1 VSTLIGMEPG
11 TIRAENVSRRFRVYP
26 TRNITLKEAIV
37 RRRHAKPTE
46 IWALRDVSLEI
57 APGESVG
64 IVGRNGSGKT
74 TLLRLL
80 AGIFKPT
87 SGRIDVGG
95 SVGSLLELGAGF
107 HPDFTGRE
115 NIFLSGAIY
124 GMKRSKIREN
134 LDEIIEF
141 TELERFIDLPVRT
154 YSSGMYMRLG
164 FAIAVHLDADVLL
177 LDEVFAVG
185 DEAFQRKC
193 MDRIL
198 TFKRQGGTTVFVS
211 HSASAVERMCDRAV
225 YLRDG
230 QVAFDGEAH
239 DVLRRYQGILADEEA
254 VAERDPGPSEWGSGE
269 IRVTRAT
276 LEGPGGGERHELD
289 ANEPVSLR
297 IWVASETALPPPQ
310 IAVEL
315 RDTNGGLLGSH
326 VQSTAE
332 LGWDGSPGERVF
344 RFELDRLP
352 VVDGRFRFGVA
363 LYDHEGG
370 RTYHRVERAAEF
382 LVGPAPVTHGW
393 LRFSGRFILDES
405 ATMAT
410 VR

>member
-1 VSTLIGMEPG
+1 VETGAI
-11 TIRAENVSRRFRVYP
+11 TAENVGRRFRVYP

-37 RRRHAKPTE
+37 RRHKERPTE
-46 IWALRDVSLEI
+46 IWALRDLSLEI

-74 TLLRLL
+74 TFLRLL

-87 SGRIDVGG
+87 TGRLAVGG
-95 SVGSLLELGAGF
+95 SVGSLLQLGAGF

-115 NIFLSGAIY
+115 NIFLSGSIY
-124 GMKRSKIREN
+124 GMKRAKIRES
-134 LDEIIEF
+134 LDDIIEF

-164 FAIAVHLDADVLL
+164 FAIAVHIDADVLL

-193 MDRIL
+193 IDRVL
-198 TFKRQGGTTVFVS
+198 AFKRSGGTTVFVS
-211 HSASAVERMCDRAV
+211 HNAAAVERMCDRGV
-225 YLRDG
+225 LLRDG
-230 QVAFDGEAH
+230 RLAYDGEVH
-239 DVLRRYQGILADEEA
+239 DALRRYQGQLAEEEEA
-254 VAERDPGPSEWGSGE
+254 TERTGPDPSDWGSHE
-269 IRVTRAT
+269 IRVTRAM
-276 LEGPGGGERHELD
+276 LAGPDGVERHELAPD
-289 ANEPVSLR
+289 EPASLE
-297 IWVASETALPPPQ
+297 IWVASDSKLSPPE

-315 RDTNGGLLGSH
+315 RDANGGLVGAH
-326 VQSTAE
+326 AQSTAE
-332 LGWDGSPGERVF
+332 LGWDGSPGERRF

-352 VVDGRFRFGVA
+352 VVDGRWRFGVA
-363 LYDHEGG
+363 LYDADGG

-382 LVGPAPVTHGW
+382 VVSPAAVGQGW

-405 ATMAT
+405 ASMAT

>member
-1 VSTLIGMEPG
+1 LSTLTGVEPG
-11 TIRAENVSRRFRVYP
+11 AIKAENLSRRFRVYP
-26 TRNITLKEAIV
+26 TRNVTLKEAIV
-37 RRRHAKPTE
+37 RRHKIKPTE

-64 IVGRNGSGKT
+64 VVGRNGSGKT
-74 TLLRLL
+74 TFLRLL

-87 SGRIDVGG
+87 SGRLAVAG

-115 NIFLSGAIY
+115 NIYLSGAIY
-124 GMKRSKIREN
+124 GMKRAKIRDS
-134 LDEIIEF
+134 LDDIIEF

-164 FAIAVHLDADVLL
+164 FAIASHMDADILL

-193 MDRIL
+193 MDRVL
-198 TFKRQGGTTVFVS
+198 SFKRGGGTTVFVS
-211 HSASAVERMCDRAV
+211 HSASAVERMCERAV
-225 YLRDG
+225 LLRDG
-230 QVAFDGEAH
+230 QVVLDGETH
-239 DVLRRYQGILADEEA
+239 DVLRTYQGFLADQEA
-254 VAERDPGPSEWGSGE
+254 VAEGGPDPSEWGTGE
-269 IRVTRAT
+269 IRVTRTT
-276 LEGPGGGERHELD
+276 LEGPGGGERNELD
-289 ANEPVSLR
+289 ADEPVSLR
-297 IWVASETALPPPQ
+297 IWVASEAALSPPQ

-315 RDTNGGLLGSH
+315 RDSNGGLLGSH
-326 VQSTAE
+326 VQSTAD

-363 LYDHEGG
+363 IYDHEGG

-382 LVGPAPVTHGW
+382 LVGPAPVAQGW
-393 LRFSGRFILDES
+393 LRFSGRFVLDES
-405 ATMAT
+405 ASMAT

>member
-1 VSTLIGMEPG
+1 MEPG
-11 TIRAENVSRRFRVYP
+11 AISIENVSRRFRIYT
-26 TRNITLKEAIV
+26 TRGITLKEAIV
-37 RRRHAKPTE
+37 RRRHDRPSE
-46 IWALRDVSLEI
+46 IWALRDISLEI
-57 APGESVG
+57 DPGEAVG
-64 IVGRNGSGKT
+64 VVGRNGSGKT

-87 SGRIDVGG
+87 DGRIAVGG
-95 SVGSLLELGAGF
+95 SVGSLLSLGAGF

-115 NIFLSGAIY
+115 NIFMSGAIY
-124 GMKRSKIREN
+124 GMKRARIRES
-134 LDEIIEF
+134 LDDIVEF

-164 FAIAVHLDADVLL
+164 FAVAVHIDADVLL

-193 MDRIL
+193 VDRVL
-198 TFKRQGGTTVFVS
+198 SFKRAGGTTVFVS

-225 YLRDG
+225 LLRDG
-230 QVAFDGEAH
+230 RVVYDGEAH
-239 DVLRRYQGILADEEA
+239 DVLRQYSTLLADQESATE
-254 VAERDPGPSEWGSGE
+254 PGPQPADLGSGE
-269 IRVTRAT
+269 VRVTRAS
-276 LEGPGGGERHELD
+276 LEGPGGMERNELVAD
-289 ANEPVSLR
+289 EPVGLR
-297 IWVASETALPPPQ
+297 IWIASETKLAPPA

-315 RDTNGGLLGSH
+315 RDSNGGLVGTH

-352 VVDGRFRFGVA
+352 VLDGRYRFGVA
-363 LYDHEGG
+363 LSDPERGH
-370 RTYHRVERAAEF
+370 TYHRVERAADF
-382 LVGPAPVTHGW
+382 LVSPAADTGGW
-393 LRFSGRFILDES
+393 LRFSGRFVMDES
-405 ATMAT
+405 ASMVS

>member
-1 VSTLIGMEPG
+1 
-11 TIRAENVSRRFRVYP
+11 VYP

-37 RRRHAKPTE
+37 RRSHSKPTE

-87 SGRIDVGG
+87 SGKLAVSG

-124 GMKRSKIREN
+124 GMKRSKIEAL
-134 LDEIIEF
+134 LDDIVEF

-164 FAIAVHLDADVLL
+164 FAIASHVDANILL

-193 MDRIL
+193 MDRVL
-198 TFKRQGGTTVFVS
+198 AFKRSGGTTVFVS
-211 HSASAVERMCDRAV
+211 HSAHAVERMCDRAV
-225 YLRDG
+225 LLRDG
-230 QVAFDGEAH
+230 QVALDGETH
-239 DVLRRYQGILADEEA
+239 DVLRGYQDILAGEEA
-254 VAERDPGPSEWGSGE
+254 VAERGPDPSEWGTGE
-269 IRVTRAT
+269 IRVTRAA
-276 LEGPGGGERHELD
+276 LEGPDGAERSELAPD
-289 ANEPVSLR
+289 EPVGLR
-297 IWVASETALPPPQ
+297 IWLASENALPPPL

-315 RDTNGGLLGSH
+315 RDSNGGLLGSH

-393 LRFSGRFILDES
+393 LRFRGRFILDET